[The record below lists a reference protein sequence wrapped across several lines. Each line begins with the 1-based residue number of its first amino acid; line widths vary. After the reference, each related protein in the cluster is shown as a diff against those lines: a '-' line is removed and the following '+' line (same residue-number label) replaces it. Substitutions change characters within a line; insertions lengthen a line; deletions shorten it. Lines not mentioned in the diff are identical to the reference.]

1 MKVVVIGALGNLGSH
16 ILNQLNGHGFQTWGL
31 TRENWLLEISSLRNV
46 DLIVHAAG
54 DVKSS
59 VSSNT
64 SKYFNDNLMIT
75 MRVLELCKKHGAQRF
90 IFVSSSSVYGYNDHP
105 TEDDDCA
112 PIGIY
117 GLTKLLNERV
127 IAEFCS
133 EHKIQFTCLRVFNIY
148 GGNDK
153 FSFVYR
159 LRNSGLTGEAC
170 IVNNNGEAE
179 RDFVHVVDVAE
190 IITMLIKLENIPK
203 IINIGT
209 GIPTKVIDLVKAAE
223 VKYPKL
229 NVIGS
234 SVNEIK
240 HSQANIGLLHNTV
253 GHFKFKSVMR
263 EFD

>member
-16 ILNQLNGHGFQTWGL
+16 ILNKLNGHGFQTWGL
-31 TRENWLLEISSLRNV
+31 TRENWLPVICSLRNV
-46 DLIVHAAG
+46 DLIIHAAG

-59 VSSNT
+59 VSSNA
-64 SKYFNDNLMIT
+64 SKFFNDNLLIT
-75 MRVLELCKKHGAQRF
+75 MRVLELCKEKGAQRF
-90 IFVSSSSVYGYNDHP
+90 IFVSSSSVYGCNDYP
-105 TEDDDCA
+105 AEDVDCA

-127 IAEFCS
+127 ISEFCS
-133 EHKIQFTCLRVFNIY
+133 EHKISFTCLRVFNVY

-159 LRNSGLTGEAC
+159 LHNSGLTGAAC
-170 IVNNNGEAE
+170 IVNNNGVAK

-190 IITMLIKLENIPK
+190 IITMLIKVENIPK

-209 GIPTKVIDLVKAAE
+209 GVSTKVIDLVKAAE
-223 VKYPKL
+223 QKYPRL
-229 NVIGS
+229 NIIES

-240 HSQANIGLLHNTV
+240 HSQANIGLLHNTI
-253 GHFKFKSVMR
+253 GHYKFRSVLR